1 MFQIIL
7 YFAIITLGFII
18 GKYNLIPSIL
28 KKHLN
33 FFQSLSLF
41 ILLTIMGYKIGSN
54 PKIISN
60 LYTIGINSLLIA
72 IFSMIGSF
80 LITFFIFRKGE
91 LND

>member
-1 MFQIIL
+1 MFQIFL
-7 YFAIITLGFII
+7 YFIIITLGFII
-18 GKYNLIPSIL
+18 GKYNLIPTII
-28 KKHLN
+28 KNHLN

-60 LYTIGINSLLIA
+60 LYSLGIDSFFIA

-80 LITFFIFRKGE
+80 IITFLVFRRGD